1 MADTTIEC
9 PCCGHALAVSSEVAE
24 DALFA
29 CAHCGMIV
37 RNCTGSRAFRWAL
50 VDPYVRRYGTSRANL
65 WGGLLG
71 SLAWL
76 PVLALVMAITG
87 RFDILL
93 LCALAVPYLA
103 LLAWL
108 KARRARTPALI
119 WSMDLWA
126 GMGAYFLYLG
136 VLHILLPE
144 RLEVLFAV
152 SGTPA
157 GGPVALLTVM
167 VLGGAWLLLG
177 IIGRTWYRRRA
188 EGLPQLSGTPPGE

>member
-1 MADTTIEC
+1 VG
-9 PCCGHALAVSSEVAE
+9 PEVAE
-24 DALFA
+24 NALFA
-29 CAHCGMIV
+29 CAHCGMII
-37 RNCTGSRAFRWAL
+37 RNCTGSRAFRWAQ
-50 VDPYVRRYGTSRANL
+50 VDPYVRRHGASRANL

-93 LCALAVPYLA
+93 LSALAVPYLA

-108 KARRARTPALI
+108 RARRARTPALI

-126 GMGAYFLYLG
+126 GLGAYFVYLG
-136 VLHILLPE
+136 VLHILLPQKM
-144 RLEVLFAV
+144 EVLFAV
-152 SGTPA
+152 SGTPS

-167 VLGGAWLLLG
+167 VLGGAWLVLG

-188 EGLPQLSGTPPGE
+188 ERLPQLSGAPPSD